1 MHAIKSMRVI
11 IILELIFF
19 SDFGSNTYS
28 GFGSDDCTNF
38 APGDCTNFGSDDCTN
53 FGSDDCT
60 GFASFNTNCHPSG
73 YFNQHS
79 GGSTKAEGKPHL
91 LLAHTVKGKGLPFA
105 ENRAEWHHHVPNEE
119 QLQQA
124 YEALGVKGV
133 EWA

>member
-1 MHAIKSMRVI
+1 MALDDLAAKWRA
-11 IILELIFF
+11 
-19 SDFGSNTYS
+19 FGWDVVEADGNDMQALLNYYH
-28 GFGSDDCTNF
+28 GN
-38 APGDCTNFGSDDCTN
+38 
-53 FGSDDCT
+53 
-60 GFASFNTNCHPSG
+60 HP
-73 YFNQHS
+73 
-79 GGSTKAEGKPHL
+79 EGKPHL